1 MDCARLENEYADF
14 WLGYATVKSLSPAD
28 QAVLL

>member
-14 WLGYATVKSLSPAD
+14 WLGYAIVKSQSH